1 MVMLIDPHVRHFI
14 DGNQTVCQNNVNSVY
29 TRTVAS
35 NKFWSSMSFLNLIR
49 LSQIKNV
56 SLPYYT
62 HVNKVSK
69 KLEKNYN

>member
-1 MVMLIDPHVRHFI
+1 
-14 DGNQTVCQNNVNSVY
+14 
-29 TRTVAS
+29 
-35 NKFWSSMSFLNLIR
+35 MSFLNLIR